1 MKPKWMMLKKF
12 YYLFGFFLL
21 VVLLLKVDFRYYKEI
36 IKQVSILKFSLI
48 SCLCFPSLFL
58 KAYRWK
64 VLMSVQNIRY
74 SFWDSFLMYQSSTYI
89 GTFTPGRIGEVWKS
103 FYLKKDHS
111 LGKSLVS
118 TLLDRFFDMFFL
130 ICFGLLG
137 IFLFS
142 SLFEKT
148 ILFFIIFLI
157 LFGAIIIAVKYFGKE
172 LFRKIFY
179 FFLPKK
185 YQEKWHLSI
194 KDFFSGIR
202 QYKMRHYLFSF
213 FITSLVWFIFY
224 LSVYLFSLEIGI
236 NQISFLFF
244 SSALAVG
251 SLISLLPFSV
261 LGIGT
266 RDAAL
271 IIMFSS
277 FGVRKELIIAVSM
290 YVLFLTLVSSVVGF
304 FSLMKKPIIKN
315 G

>member
-1 MKPKWMMLKKF
+1 MKPKWKVLKKF

-21 VVLLLKVDFRYYKEI
+21 AVLLLKVDFHYYKEL

-48 SCLCFPSLFL
+48 SCLSFPPLFL

-64 VLMSVQNIRY
+64 ILMSVQNIRY
-74 SFWDSFLMYQSSTYI
+74 SLLDSFLMYQSSTYV

-118 TLLDRFFDMFFL
+118 TLLDRFFDIFFL
-130 ICFGLLG
+130 FFFGLFG

-142 SLFEKT
+142 NLFEKT
-148 ILFFIIFLI
+148 ILFFILFLI
-157 LFGAIIIAVKYFGKE
+157 FFVAIAAAIKYFGKE
-172 LFRKIFY
+172 LLRKIFY
-179 FFLPKK
+179 FFIPKK

-194 KDFFSGIR
+194 KDFFSDMR
-202 QYKMRHYLFSF
+202 RYKLRHYLFGF
-213 FITSLVWFIFY
+213 FITGLVWFIFY

-251 SLISLLPFSV
+251 SLVSLLPFSV

-290 YVLFLTLVSSVVGF
+290 FVLFLTLVSSVIGF
-304 FSLMKKPIIKN
+304 FSLMKKPMIKN
-315 G
+315 

>member
-1 MKPKWMMLKKF
+1 MKKF

-21 VVLLLKVDFRYYKEI
+21 AVLLLKVDFHYYKEL

-48 SCLCFPSLFL
+48 SFLSIPSLLL

-64 VLMSVQNIRY
+64 ILMGVQNIRY
-74 SFWDSFLMYQSSTYI
+74 SFWDSFLMYQSSTYV
-89 GTFTPGRIGEVWKS
+89 GTFTPGKIGEVWKS

-130 ICFGLLG
+130 ICFGLFG

-142 SLFEKT
+142 NLFEKT
-148 ILFFIIFLI
+148 ILF
-157 LFGAIIIAVKYFGKE
+157 IIILLLFLGAVAMAIKYFGKS
-172 LFRKIFY
+172 LSMKIFY
-179 FFLPKK
+179 FFIPKK

-194 KDFFSGIR
+194 KDFFSGMR
-202 QYKMRHYLFSF
+202 QYKLRHYLFGF
-213 FITSLVWFIFY
+213 LITGLVWFIFY
-224 LSVYLFSLEIGI
+224 SSVYLFSLEIGI

-251 SLISLLPFSV
+251 SLVSLLPFSV

-277 FGVRKELIIAVSM
+277 FGARKELIIAVSM
-290 YVLFLTLVSSVVGF
+290 FVLFLTLISSVIGF
-304 FSLMKKPIIKN
+304 FSLMKKPMIKTE
-315 G
+315 

>member
-1 MKPKWMMLKKF
+1 MKPKWKVLKKF

-21 VVLLLKVDFRYYKEI
+21 VVLLFKVDFRYYKEL

-48 SCLCFPSLFL
+48 SCLSLL
-58 KAYRWK
+58 PLIIKAYRWK
-64 VLMSVQNIRY
+64 ILMGVQNIRY
-74 SFWDSFLMYQSSTYI
+74 SLWDSFLMYQSSTYV
-89 GTFTPGRIGEVWKS
+89 GTFTPGKIGEVWKS
-103 FYLKKDHS
+103 FYLKKDYS

-130 ICFGLLG
+130 ICFGLFG

-142 SLFEKT
+142 NLFEKT
-148 ILFFIIFLI
+148 ILFFIIFL
-157 LFGAIIIAVKYFGKE
+157 LFLGAVAMAIKYFGKS
-172 LFRKIFY
+172 LSRKIYY
-179 FFLPKK
+179 FFIPKK

-194 KDFFSGIR
+194 KDFFSGMR
-202 QYKMRHYLFSF
+202 QYKLRHYLFCF
-213 FITSLVWFIFY
+213 LITGLVWFIFY

-251 SLISLLPFSV
+251 SLVSLLPFSV

-271 IIMFSS
+271 IILFSS

-290 YVLFLTLVSSVVGF
+290 FVLFLTLISSIIGF
-304 FSLMKKPIIKN
+304 FSLMKKPMIKT
-315 G
+315 

>member
-1 MKPKWMMLKKF
+1 MEPKWKVLKKF

-21 VVLLLKVDFRYYKEI
+21 AVLLFKVDFHYYKEL

-48 SCLCFPSLFL
+48 SCLSLLPLLL

-64 VLMSVQNIRY
+64 ILMSVQNIRY
-74 SFWDSFLMYQSSTYI
+74 SFRDSFLMYQSSTYV

-118 TLLDRFFDMFFL
+118 TLLDRFFDVFFL
-130 ICFGLLG
+130 FFFGLFG

-142 SLFEKT
+142 NLFEKT
-148 ILFFIIFLI
+148 ILFFILFLI
-157 LFGAIIIAVKYFGKE
+157 FFGTIAIAAKYFGKE
-172 LFRKIFY
+172 LLRKIFY
-179 FFLPKK
+179 FFIPKK

-194 KDFFSGIR
+194 KDFFSDMR
-202 QYKMRHYLFSF
+202 RYKLRHYLFSF
-213 FITSLVWFIFY
+213 FITGLVWFIFY

-251 SLISLLPFSV
+251 SLVSLLPFSV

-290 YVLFLTLVSSVVGF
+290 FILFLTLISSVIGF
-304 FSLMKKPIIKN
+304 FSLMKKPMVKN
-315 G
+315 

>member
-1 MKPKWMMLKKF
+1 MKLKLKKLKKF

-21 VVLLLKVDFRYYKEI
+21 VVLLLKVDFRYYKEL

-48 SCLCFPSLFL
+48 SCLSFPSLFL

-64 VLMSVQNIRY
+64 TLMSVQNIRY
-74 SFWDSFLMYQSSTYI
+74 SFWDSFLMYQSSNYI

-118 TLLDRFFDMFFL
+118 TFLDRFFDMFFL
-130 ICFGLLG
+130 ICFGLFG

-142 SLFEKT
+142 NLFGKT
-148 ILFFIIFLI
+148 ILFLIIFLI
-157 LFGAIIIAVKYFGKE
+157 FLGAGIITVKYFGKG

-194 KDFFSGIR
+194 EDFFSGMR
-202 QYKMRHYLFSF
+202 HYKMRHYLFSF
-213 FITSLVWFIFY
+213 FITGLVWLVFY

-244 SSALAVG
+244 SSVLAVG
-251 SLISLLPFSV
+251 SLVSLLPFSV
-261 LGIGT
+261 LGVGT

-271 IIMFSS
+271 VIMFSS

-290 YVLFLTLVSSVVGF
+290 FVLFLTLISSVAGF

-315 G
+315 E

>member
-1 MKPKWMMLKKF
+1 MKLKWKMLKKF

-21 VVLLLKVDFRYYKEI
+21 VVLLLKVDFHYYKEL
-36 IKQVSILKFSLI
+36 IKQFSILKFSLI
-48 SCLCFPSLFL
+48 SFLCFPSLFL

-118 TLLDRFFDMFFL
+118 TLLDRFFDIFFL
-130 ICFGLLG
+130 VCFGLFG

-142 SLFEKT
+142 NLFGKT
-148 ILFFIIFLI
+148 ILFLIIFLI
-157 LFGAIIIAVKYFGKE
+157 FLGAGIITVKYFGKG

-194 KDFFSGIR
+194 EDFFNGMR
-202 QYKMRHYLFSF
+202 HYKMRHYLFSF
-213 FITSLVWFIFY
+213 FITGLVWLVFY

-236 NQISFLFF
+236 NQISFLF
-244 SSALAVG
+244 LT
-251 SLISLLPFSV
+251 LISSV
-261 LGIGT
+261 
-266 RDAAL
+266 A
-271 IIMFSS
+271 
-277 FGVRKELIIAVSM
+277 
-290 YVLFLTLVSSVVGF
+290 GF

-315 G
+315 

>member
-1 MKPKWMMLKKF
+1 
-12 YYLFGFFLL
+12 
-21 VVLLLKVDFRYYKEI
+21 
-36 IKQVSILKFSLI
+36 
-48 SCLCFPSLFL
+48 
-58 KAYRWK
+58 
-64 VLMSVQNIRY
+64 
-74 SFWDSFLMYQSSTYI
+74 MYQSSNYI

-118 TLLDRFFDMFFL
+118 TFLDRFFDMFFL
-130 ICFGLLG
+130 ICFGLFG

-142 SLFEKT
+142 NLFGKT
-148 ILFFIIFLI
+148 ILFLIIFLI
-157 LFGAIIIAVKYFGKE
+157 FLGAGIITVKYFGKG

-194 KDFFSGIR
+194 EDFFSDMR
-202 QYKMRHYLFSF
+202 HYKTRHYLFGF
-213 FITSLVWFIFY
+213 FITGLVWSVFY

-244 SSALAVG
+244 SSVLAVG
-251 SLISLLPFSV
+251 SLVSLLPFSV
-261 LGIGT
+261 LGVGT

-271 IIMFSS
+271 VIMFSS

-290 YVLFLTLVSSVVGF
+290 FVLFLTLISSVAGF

-315 G
+315 E

>member
-1 MKPKWMMLKKF
+1 MKPKWKVLKKF

-21 VVLLLKVDFRYYKEI
+21 AVLLFKVDFLYYKEL

-48 SCLCFPSLFL
+48 SCLSFLSLFL

-64 VLMSVQNIRY
+64 ILMSVQNIRY
-74 SFWDSFLMYQSSTYI
+74 SFRDSFLMYQSSTYV

-118 TLLDRFFDMFFL
+118 TLLDRFFDVFFL
-130 ICFGLLG
+130 FFFGLFG

-142 SLFEKT
+142 NLFEKT
-148 ILFFIIFLI
+148 ILFFILFLI
-157 LFGAIIIAVKYFGKE
+157 FFGTIAIAAKYFGKE
-172 LFRKIFY
+172 LLRKIFY
-179 FFLPKK
+179 FFIPKK

-194 KDFFSGIR
+194 KDFFSDMR
-202 QYKMRHYLFSF
+202 RYKLRHYLFSF
-213 FITSLVWFIFY
+213 FITGLVWFIFY

-251 SLISLLPFSV
+251 SLVSLLPFSV

-290 YVLFLTLVSSVVGF
+290 FILFLTLISSVIGF
-304 FSLMKKPIIKN
+304 FSLMKKPMVKN
-315 G
+315 

>member
-1 MKPKWMMLKKF
+1 MKKF

-21 VVLLLKVDFRYYKEI
+21 IIILLKVDFHYYQEL

-48 SCLCFPSLFL
+48 SCLSFPSLFL

-64 VLMSVQNIRY
+64 VLMGVQKIEY
-74 SFWDSFLMYQSSTYI
+74 SLWDSFLMYQSSTYV

-118 TLLDRFFDMFFL
+118 TFLDRFFDVFFL
-130 ICFGLLG
+130 IFFGLFG

-142 SLFEKT
+142 NLFEKK
-148 ILFFIIFLI
+148 ILFFLIFFI
-157 LFGAIIIAVKYFGKE
+157 FFGAIVVALKYFGKE

-194 KDFFSGIR
+194 NDFFNDIR
-202 QYKMRHYLFSF
+202 QYKLRHYLFSF
-213 FITSLVWFIFY
+213 FVTGLVWFVFY

-251 SLISLLPFSV
+251 SLVSLLPFSV

-290 YVLFLTLVSSVVGF
+290 FVLFLALISSLIGF

-315 G
+315 